1 MFSPF
6 ERLVAFR
13 YLRPRRQEG
22 FVSVIAI
29 FSLLGMMLGVATL
42 IIVMSV
48 MNGFRAELLGRILGL
63 NGHISVYAQSPD
75 GLPNYDAIEKKIAET
90 GNVTLVTPVVEGQV
104 LASNNGRSTGAIV
117 RGVRAE
123 DIAKRKT
130 IADNIVFGSLDDFKG
145 DDSVIMGARLAMKL
159 GVGVGDNVNLISP
172 KGNVTAFGSV
182 PRVRAY
188 KVVGLFDIGMYEYD
202 SGFIFMPLQA
212 AQIYF
217 RLPEKIS
224 HFEVMLEDPSRL
236 SSSMNDLLSNLS
248 GEHLRLVN
256 WQQSNSSFF
265 NALQV
270 ERNVMFLILTLI
282 ILVAAFNIISGMVM
296 LVKDKG
302 RDIAILRTMGATR
315 SSVMRIFFLAGAS
328 IGVVGTLSG
337 LILGVLFCLNIE
349 NIRQFIQSLT
359 GTDLFNA
366 EIYFLSQLPADMDV
380 SEVVLVC
387 VMSLT
392 LSFLATVYPAWR
404 ASRLDPVEALRYE

>member
-6 ERLVAFR
+6 ERMVAFR
-13 YLRPRRQEG
+13 YLRPRREEG

-29 FSLLGMMLGVATL
+29 FSLLGIMLGVATL

-75 GLPNYDAIEKKIAET
+75 GLPDYEDIERKIRET
-90 GNVTLVTPVVEGQV
+90 GNITLVTPVVEGQV
-104 LASNNGRSTGAIV
+104 MATKDNRASGAIV
-117 RGVRAE
+117 RGMRAS
-123 DIAKRKT
+123 DIAGRAT
-130 IADNIVFGSLDDFKG
+130 IADNIVFGSLDDFTG
-145 DDSVIMGARLAMKL
+145 DDSILMGARLAMKL
-159 GVGVGDNVNLISP
+159 GVGVGDTVNLISP
-172 KGNVTAFGSV
+172 KGNVTAFGTV
-182 PRVRAY
+182 PRMRAY
-188 KVVGLFDIGMYEYD
+188 RIVGLFDIGMYEYD
-202 SGFIFMPLQA
+202 SGFIFMPLEA
-212 AQIYF
+212 AQTYF
-217 RLPEKIS
+217 RLPEKIT
-224 HFEVMLEDPSRL
+224 HFEVMLEKPSEL
-236 SSSMNDLLSNLS
+236 ASSMNDLLRNLS
-248 GEHLRLVN
+248 GESLRLVD
-256 WQQSNSSFF
+256 WQKSNSSFF

-315 SSVMRIFFLAGAS
+315 SSVMKIFFLSGAS
-328 IGVVGTLSG
+328 IGVLGTLSG

-349 NIRQFIQSLT
+349 NIRQFIQTLT
-359 GTDLFNA
+359 GTDLFSA

-380 SEVVLVC
+380 GEVVMVC
-387 VMSLT
+387 VMALT
-392 LSFLATVYPAWR
+392 LSFLATIYPAWR